1 MSKAGIVK
9 LENEL
14 KHLKFTERPK
24 IVAEIKRTMELG
36 DLSENAEYHA
46 AKESQKHIE
55 RKLAELEL
63 TLSKVQVVDIDA
75 IPTDRVYL
83 FANVIVKDES
93 DGEEIEFKIV
103 PPGEDDAM
111 NDIISVQSPIGKAL
125 LGKKEGDF
133 AEISVPA
140 GIIKYRIIKI
150 YRD

>member
-14 KHLKFTERPK
+14 KRLKFTERPK

-63 TLSKVQVVDIDA
+63 ILSKVQVVDIDA

-133 AEISVPA
+133 AEISVPS
-140 GIIKYRIIKI
+140 GIIKYKIIKI
-150 YRD
+150 YRA